1 MPALN
6 KYSLVGFGIQAGGE
20 ADTALPSFTWLP
32 LAGSLGFKKELNP
45 EVLDMADRN
54 HYDHLSFSKGQWW
67 TGQIPI
73 YLCSGAVSNLID
85 WIQTR
90 DANNQGKFANVWI
103 TQGVTGNGSLSTTG
117 IWRRAV
123 DVKVN
128 SAEFVF
134 TAGDP
139 VRVNLNCTG
148 KGDGEI
154 TNAPEGHATVLS
166 AVQGNPFL
174 WKEATLSIAS
184 TEAGTLATDYTIK
197 DIQVTIDNSVQDPA
211 EGLRFN
217 GSYNPYR
224 LYNTGGIKVSG
235 SFTRDM
241 CDTALYNAYNNQ
253 YTSAAWYSSAY
264 NIQLRIVIAA
274 IGLTGLTL
282 LMPSVRI
289 TEYEAQPSGERR
301 SLITESVSFEAFGSA
316 DGETKPITL
325 S

>member
-6 KYSLVGFGIQAGGE
+6 KYSLIGFGLQTAE
-20 ADTALPSFTWLP
+20 AEATLPTFTWLP

-54 HYDHLSFSKGQWW
+54 HFDHLSFSKGQWW
-67 TGQIPI
+67 AGSIPI
-73 YLCSGAVSNLID
+73 YLCSGAVTNLID

-90 DANNQGKFANVWI
+90 DTNNQGKFANIWI
-103 TQGVTGNGSLSTTG
+103 TQGVTGDATEALTG

-128 SAEFVF
+128 SAEFAF

-148 KGDGEI
+148 KGDGAV
-154 TNAPEGHATVLS
+154 TVAPTGHATVLS
-166 AVQGNPFL
+166 AIQGNPFL
-174 WKEATLSIAS
+174 WKEATLSIAA
-184 TEAGTLATDYTIK
+184 TEAANVAVDYTIK
-197 DIQVTIDNSVQDPA
+197 DLTVTIDNAVQDPSD
-211 EGLRFN
+211 GLRFN

-224 LYNTGGIKVSG
+224 LYNTGGVKVSG

-241 CDTALYNAYNNQ
+241 SDRALYDAYHNQ
-253 YTSAAWYSSAY
+253 YTAAAWYSSAY
-264 NIQLRIVIAA
+264 NIKLQIVIAA
-274 IGLTGLTL
+274 VGLTGLTL
-282 LMPSVRI
+282 SMPSVRI

-301 SLITESVSFEAFGSA
+301 SLITESVSFEAFGSV
-316 DGETKPITL
+316 DGATAPITL